1 MSAQTSKKK
10 FYIIKLDE
18 CKYIGGSDNSSTY
31 LMKDNKVVKIYQD
44 PSKCKRD
51 YNLMTSA
58 PLVYVFPQIYDFFGH
73 YLVRDYIKGTC
84 LKKYIIKNGLNDIAT
99 IKLIKFLEKIYNYK
113 IKHLGIDLNNIFI
126 TNTNEFILVDAEYTT
141 CNEDIFDKLFNDF
154 NNLNV
159 LHKFL
164 AITKNYNISLYNK
177 WVKTQ
182 KA

>member
-18 CKYIGGSDNSSTY
+18 CKYIGSSDNSSTY

-58 PLVYVFPQIYDFFGH
+58 PLINVFPQIYDFFGH
-73 YLVRDYIKGTC
+73 YIVRDYIKGTC
-84 LKKYIIKNGLNDIAT
+84 LKKYIIRDGLNDIIA
-99 IKLIKFLEKIYNYK
+99 IKLIEFLEKIYNYK
-113 IKHLGIDLNNIFI
+113 IGNLDIDLNNIFI
-126 TNTNEFILVDAEYTT
+126 SNTKEFILVDAEYTT
-141 CNEDIFDKLFNDF
+141 SNEDIFHKLFNDL

-159 LHKFL
+159 LHQFL
-164 AITKNYNISLYNK
+164 ALTKSYNINLYNK